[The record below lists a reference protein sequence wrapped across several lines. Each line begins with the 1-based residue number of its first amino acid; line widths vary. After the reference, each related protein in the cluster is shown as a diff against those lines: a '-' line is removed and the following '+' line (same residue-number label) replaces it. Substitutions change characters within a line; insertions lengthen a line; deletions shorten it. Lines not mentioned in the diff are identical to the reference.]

1 MTPEVKKIAI
11 IGSLALV
18 GVAVLAYLAKQL
30 ELLQNACYTVAG
42 AIIHEISGKKMSFTM
57 LLNIS
62 NKSDIDFMVTN
73 QKYNIYVNGM
83 LVAVVQN
90 PNDIK
95 VRAKGMSTVNI
106 EIDFNPQD
114 LLKKGIEN
122 IAMLIANKNN
132 IVIEV
137 KGYLSLEAGIVN
149 LKNYEVDERLSLKEL
164 LAPSV
169 KTTKC

>member
-1 MTPEVKKIAI
+1 MKDVKKIAI
-11 IGSLALV
+11 IGGLALV
-18 GVAVLAYLAKQL
+18 GIVVMAYLAKQVD
-30 ELLQNACYTVAG
+30 LLKNACYTIAG
-42 AIIHEISGKKMSFTM
+42 AIIHEISFNKMSFTM

-106 EIDFNPQD
+106 DIDFNPQD

-122 IAMLIANKNN
+122 IASLIQNKNN
-132 IVIEV
+132 IIIEV
-137 KGYLSLEAGIVN
+137 KGYLSLKAGVVN
-149 LKNYEVDERLSLKEL
+149 VKNYEVDERLSLKEL
-164 LAPSV
+164 FAPSTSTV
-169 KTTKC
+169 KC

>member
-1 MTPEVKKIAI
+1 MKDVKKIAI
-11 IGSLALV
+11 IGGLALV
-18 GVAVLAYLAKQL
+18 GIAVMAYLAKQVD
-30 ELLQNACYTVAG
+30 LLKNACYTIAG
-42 AIIHEISGKKMSFTM
+42 AIIHEISFNKMSFTM

-106 EIDFNPQD
+106 DIDFNPQD

-122 IAMLIANKNN
+122 IASLIQNKNN
-132 IVIEV
+132 IIIEV
-137 KGYLSLEAGIVN
+137 KGYLSLKAGVVN
-149 LKNYEVDERLSLKEL
+149 VKNYEVDERISLKEL
-164 LAPSV
+164 FAPSTSTV
-169 KTTKC
+169 KC